1 MSKLFAPA
9 SLRQAYFAP
18 EMSVR
23 SVRLE
28 RGFAISGSDIED
40 AGSENYGT
48 F

>member
-1 MSKLFAPA
+1 MSKLFTTVK
-9 SLRQAYFAP
+9 QTYFVP
-18 EMSVR
+18 ELSVR
-23 SVRLE
+23 TIRLE